1 MKAEKQ
7 MGKVEESQVSSARA
21 GRTLPGKRGEKTWLE
36 STFSNSGTDN
46 GYVTV
51 AWNADHV

>member
-1 MKAEKQ
+1 

-21 GRTLPGKRGEKTWLE
+21 GRILPGKRGKKTWLE
-36 STFSNSGTDN
+36 STFSNSGTDK